1 MSRARAGFE
10 LRDHTADIAVY
21 AWADSVEGLFRAA
34 AEGLYA
40 TIGELQTEET
50 GERERIRVEA
60 SDPESLLHDFLDEL
74 LYRFEMRGQRLA
86 DFRFR
91 RLDRG
96 VLEADVAVN
105 RVDARASV
113 LDREVKAVTYHDL
126 NIVKSDGG
134 YEVTLILDI

>member
-1 MSRARAGFE
+1 MTRARAGFE

-60 SDPESLLHDFLDEL
+60 NDLEDLLHDFLDEL

-91 RLDRG
+91 RLDRW